1 MEKEKNIKKTDK
13 EKVKEEIIEKFSNTL
28 PRTTIEM
35 LEQTLQIA

>member
-1 MEKEKNIKKTDK
+1 MEKENTLTIEDEKTM
-13 EKVKEEIIEKFSNTL
+13 EEIIEEISNNV

>member
-1 MEKEKNIKKTDK
+1 MEKENTLTIEAEKTM
-13 EKVKEEIIEKFSNTL
+13 EEIIEEISNNV

>member
-1 MEKEKNIKKTDK
+1 MEKEKNIIKTDNDS
-13 EKVKEEIIEKFSNTL
+13 VKEEIVEKFSNTL